1 MLKEKICFIGGG
13 NMARSLI
20 GGLLASDV
28 AADSIYVA
36 EPDET
41 HRQQLQIDFGI
52 HTSAENQAMVSQC
65 EVIVFAVKPQLM
77 KEVVSGLQSVEG
89 KLLISIAAGITS
101 AAIGNWLDADAAIVR
116 SMPNTPALVRSGA
129 TGLFANPHVSADQR
143 EIAES
148 IMRAVGMTLW
158 VDKEEL
164 LDAVTALSGSGPAY
178 LFLVMEAMEQAG
190 IKLGL
195 NPDDARLLTVQTA
208 FGASKLAL
216 EIEEDPAVLR
226 ERVTSPGGTT
236 EQAVKTLQDQQ
247 LEAIFLQALT
257 AARDRARELSE
268 QLGK

>member
-1 MLKEKICFIGGG
+1 
-13 NMARSLI
+13 MARSLI
-20 GGLLASDV
+20 GGLIASDV
-28 AADSIYVA
+28 AADALYVA
-36 EPDET
+36 DPNENN
-41 HRQQLQIDFGI
+41 RQQLQIDFGV
-52 HTSAENQAMVSQC
+52 HTSADNQPQAAQC
-65 EVIVFAVKPQLM
+65 EVIVLAVKPQIM
-77 KEVVSGLQSVEG
+77 KDVVSDLQNIEG

-101 AAIGNWLDADAAIVR
+101 SAITQWLGTEAAIVR
-116 SMPNTPALVRSGA
+116 TMPNTPALVRSGA
-129 TGLFANPHVSADQR
+129 TGMFANANVTEAQK
-143 EIAES
+143 EVAES
-148 IMRAVGMTLW
+148 IMRAVGLTLW
-158 VDKEEL
+158 VDTEDQ

-195 NPDDARLLTVQTA
+195 DAETARLLTVQTA

-236 EQAVKTLQDQQ
+236 EQAIKSLQEHHFETL
-247 LEAIFLQALT
+247 FLQALT